1 MFNNLKWSPDLQS
14 YMKELAELVGVSFMM
29 PERYVPTQW
38 LSILNCADDFLN
50 KKDPYA
56 PFYFLFIQSND
67 DRSLYKTDIDIL
79 LHDKNDKVKSQ
90 VKQIQAILRKKK
102 LTEDGQKRTDRIIR
116 RLFIQS
122 KQMLLYVNF
131 YCAVLPL
138 LKRFVLLFQTQKP
151 MIHILH
157 DEQFSLVK
165 KFLGCFI
172 KPECIKD
179 LQPKKLVHL
188 EIKQEMLQKEVFL
201 GQSTDKL
208 LEKRQEPE
216 FVEKAKSAYKICT
229 TYLLKKMPINNSM
242 LRHLSAMDP
251 QAQGNE
257 ITHCHLK
264 RFPLLISNVLNK
276 GEEQKFVEEVYTYN
290 VDDKL
295 PSAFDVNGEAKRIN
309 KCWTEVQ
316 RLDKY
321 PNICKIVFVL
331 LPCFSCPVVEISFS
345 IMGNIMDE
353 TTNRLNIESLS
364 TIQTIKY

>member
-1 MFNNLKWSPDLQS
+1 
-14 YMKELAELVGVSFMM
+14 
-29 PERYVPTQW
+29 
-38 LSILNCADDFLN
+38 
-50 KKDPYA
+50 
-56 PFYFLFIQSND
+56 
-67 DRSLYKTDIDIL
+67 
-79 LHDKNDKVKSQ
+79 
-90 VKQIQAILRKKK
+90 
-102 LTEDGQKRTDRIIR
+102 
-116 RLFIQS
+116 
-122 KQMLLYVNF
+122 
-131 YCAVLPL
+131 
-138 LKRFVLLFQTQKP
+138 
-151 MIHILH
+151 MIHVLH

-331 LPCFSCPVVEISFS
+331 LSCFSCPVVEISFS